1 MKKRSILT
9 AIIAGIV
16 SIGLIGCGNSEG
28 SSNDSSS
35 NGDDKVIKV
44 GVSPVPH
51 EEIMEVAKPL
61 LEAKGYTVE
70 IVEFTDYV
78 LPNTALE
85 SGEIDANYFQHIAYL
100 NSFNADNGTHLTYTA
115 EIHLEPMGAFS
126 KKYKTVDEV
135 EEGAV
140 VAVPDDPSNEAR
152 ALRVLAAAGL
162 IEVKEGELITIADI
176 TSNPKNLE
184 FKELEAATLPRVLE
198 DVDIAVINGNYALE
212 AGLDV
217 NNDAFYAEDKN
228 VESLKER
235 RNVLAVKEGNE
246 NSQKIKDLTEA
257 LTSDEV
263 REFIEEKYKGA
274 VVPVF

>member
-1 MKKRSILT
+1 MKKRRILT
-9 AIIAGIV
+9 VIIVGIL
-16 SIGLIGCGNSEG
+16 SIGLIGCGSDE
-28 SSNDSSS
+28 SLKK
-35 NGDDKVIKV
+35 DDKVIKV

-61 LEAKGYTVE
+61 LEKKGYKVE
-70 IVEFTDYV
+70 IIEFTDYV
-78 LPNTALE
+78 LPNTSLE
-85 SGEIDANYFQHIAYL
+85 NEELDANYFQHIAYL
-100 NSFNADNGTHLTYTA
+100 NSFNEDNKTHLTYTA

-126 KKYKTVDEV
+126 KKYKNIDEIKN
-135 EEGAV
+135 GAV
-140 VAVPDDPSNEAR
+140 VAIPDDPSNEAR
-152 ALRVLAAAGL
+152 ALRVLEGAGL
-162 IEVKEGELITIADI
+162 IEIKDGELITIADI
-176 TSNPKNLE
+176 ISNPKNLE

-217 NNDAFYAEDKN
+217 NKDAFYAEDKN
-228 VESLKER
+228 IESLKER

-246 NSQKIKDLTEA
+246 NNQKIKDLTEA

-263 REFIEEKYKGA
+263 RKFINEKYRGA

>member
-61 LEAKGYTVE
+61 LEAKWYTVE

-162 IEVKEGELITIADI
+162 IEVNDGELITTADI

>member
-1 MKKRSILT
+1 MKRRDILK
-9 AIIAGIV
+9 AVIV
-16 SIGLIGCGNSEG
+16 GVLSIGLIGCGNN
-28 SSNDSSS
+28 SSK
-35 NGDDKVIKV
+35 DDKVIKI

-51 EEIMEVAKPL
+51 EEIMEIAKPL
-61 LEAKGYTVE
+61 LEEKGYTVE
-70 IVEFTDYV
+70 IVEFNDYV
-78 LPNTALE
+78 LPNTSLE
-85 SGEIDANYFQHIAYL
+85 EGEIDANYFQHIAYL
-100 NSFNADNGTHLTYTA
+100 NSFNEDNGTHITYTA

-126 KKYKTVDEV
+126 KKYKSADEV
-135 EEGAV
+135 EEGSI

-152 ALRVLAAAGL
+152 ALRVLAEAGL
-162 IEVKEGELITIADI
+162 IEVKEGDLITIADI

-217 NNDAFYAEDKN
+217 NNNAFYAEDKN
-228 VESLKER
+228 IESLKER
-235 RNVLAVKEGNE
+235 RNILAIKEGNE
-246 NSQKIKDLTEA
+246 NNQKIKDLTEA

-263 REFIEEKYKGA
+263 KEFINEKYNGA